1 LKIFVRAKHTKTL
14 GKCVDGF
21 QGQASLQIRKGIT
34 YKKDITKSL

>member
-21 QGQASLQIRKGIT
+21 QGQASL
-34 YKKDITKSL
+34 